1 MKTYSKGAEIERLE
15 KKIEVM
21 QRMIDELV
29 RERNLLDKQYIEA
42 GKAIH
47 ILTMVLQNKMTKRL
61 VDKLHKDMVEMV

>member
-42 GKAIH
+42 GNTIH
-47 ILTMVLQNKMTKRL
+47 MLTMVLQNKMTKRL